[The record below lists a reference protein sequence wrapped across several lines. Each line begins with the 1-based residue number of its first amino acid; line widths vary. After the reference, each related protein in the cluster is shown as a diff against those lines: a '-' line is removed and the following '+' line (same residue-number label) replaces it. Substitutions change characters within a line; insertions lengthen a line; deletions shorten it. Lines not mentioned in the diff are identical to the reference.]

1 MVTPTSA
8 AAVPPTRVSRQFSLR
23 HADSPTRLR
32 LASAGTALLAVLLAV
47 VGFAAI
53 DRRANAIDAAAGS
66 AEQLIRVQ
74 DVRVLVTQADS
85 LAANAYLQG
94 KEETPEQRAAYD
106 DRIAAATAGLVATAG
121 AADGAEATGLENA
134 NGLMAR
140 YVGLIEQA
148 RANNRQGFP
157 VGAAYQRQARTVA
170 SELVG
175 QLRDV
180 EQLTR
185 ARVESDV
192 SRSYSASW
200 PFVLVT
206 LAVAAALVLGSLW
219 LARRWKRLVNVPIA
233 VATLIVALVLVVGL
247 FVNARAAANAGDALR
262 EPLTAADL
270 LAQARGAAFDAR
282 SNEALT
288 LINRGNGAAY
298 ETEWLRSMSIVDNAL
313 EQSCNDHGVGCDL
326 GSGVGDYRAAHVEVR
341 SLDDSGDWD
350 GAVAIVNDAESPLT
364 TSFESVADGTKSA
377 LDEQISDATAAFSD
391 AASPLGTLRVLV
403 ALAGIAVAFLAAR
416 GYGQRVR
423 EYR

>member
-1 MVTPTSA
+1 MVTPTSTA
-8 AAVPPTRVSRQFSLR
+8 AGPPTRVSRSFSLR

-32 LASAGTALLAVLLAV
+32 LASAGTVLLAVLLAV
-47 VGFAAI
+47 VGFAAV
-53 DRRANAIDAAAGS
+53 DRRASAIDAAAGS

-94 KEETPEQRAAYD
+94 KEETTEQRAAYD
-106 DRIAAATAGLVATAG
+106 SRVADATAGLVATAG
-121 AADGAEATGLENA
+121 AAQGAEADGLEVA
-134 NGLMAR
+134 NGLLAR
-140 YVGLIEQA
+140 YVGLVEQA

-170 SELVG
+170 SDLVT

-185 ARVESDV
+185 ARVESDIE
-192 SRSYSASW
+192 RSYSASW
-200 PFVLVT
+200 PFVLAT
-206 LAVAAALVLGSLW
+206 IAMAAALVLGSSW
-219 LARRWKRLVNVPIA
+219 LARRWKRLVNIPL
-233 VATLIVALVLVVGL
+233 ATATVIVGLVLVVGL

-262 EPLTAADL
+262 GPLTAADL
-270 LAQARGAAFDAR
+270 VAQARGAAFDAR

-313 EQSCNDHGVGCDL
+313 EQSCNDHGVACDA
-326 GSGVGDYRAAHVEVR
+326 GSDAAAYRDAHAAMR
-341 SLDDSGDWD
+341 TLDDDGDWD
-350 GAVAIVNDAESPLT
+350 AAVAAVNAADSDLT
-364 TSFESVADGTKSA
+364 TSFEIVASGTQSA
-377 LDEQISDATAAFSD
+377 LASEIDAATSGFSD
-391 AASPLGTLRVLV
+391 AASPLGPLRVLV
-403 ALAGIAVAFLAAR
+403 VVAGIAVAFLGVR
-416 GYGQRVR
+416 GYGQRLR

>member
-1 MVTPTSA
+1 MVTPTSTA
-8 AAVPPTRVSRQFSLR
+8 VVPPTRTSRSFSLR
-23 HADSPTRLR
+23 HADSPTLLR
-32 LASAGTALLAVLLAV
+32 LVSAGTVVLAVLLAV
-47 VGFAAI
+47 VGFAAV
-53 DRRANAIDAAAGS
+53 DRRASAIDAAAGS

-94 KEETPEQRAAYD
+94 KEETTEQRAEYD
-106 DRIAAATAGLVATAG
+106 TRIADATAGLVTTAG
-121 AADGAEATGLENA
+121 AAEGAEADGLQAA
-134 NGLMAR
+134 NGLLAR
-140 YVGLIEQA
+140 YVGLVEQA

-170 SELVG
+170 SDLVA
-175 QLRDV
+175 QLRTV

-185 ARVESDV
+185 TRVEDDI

-206 LAVAAALVLGSLW
+206 LALAVALVLGSLW
-219 LARRWKRLVNVPIA
+219 LARRWRRLINVPLAIA
-233 VATLIVALVLVVGL
+233 SLIVALVLVVGL

-262 EPLTAADL
+262 GPLTAADL
-270 LAQARGAAFDAR
+270 VAQARAAAFDAR

-313 EQSCNDHGVGCDL
+313 EQACNDHGAACAASEDAGA
-326 GSGVGDYRAAHVEVR
+326 YRDAHRAVR
-341 SLDDSGDWD
+341 VLDDDGDWD
-350 GAVAIVNDAESPLT
+350 AAVAAAIDPSSAISTAFDAVT
-364 TSFESVADGTKSA
+364 TGTDSA
-377 LDEQISDATAAFSD
+377 LAAEIDDATSGFDD
-391 AASPLGTLRVLV
+391 AAASLGTLRVLV
-403 ALAGIAVAFLAAR
+403 VLAGIAVAFLAVR
-416 GYGQRVR
+416 GYGQRLR